1 MDNDKYYLTLS
12 GFLPVKV
19 RSLYIKTTMDKI
31 IEKKKGWRRA
41 FTKRALPWWIGA
53 GLAMVIVYLIAIPSQ
68 STLRINGNTITMSEV
83 KSGEFN
89 DYIRLSGTVQPLVTI
104 QISPVE
110 GGIVQEILIEEGTEV
125 KKGDEILRLSND
137 NLDLQILNSEAELAE
152 KENILRNTQIQMEQ
166 DRLNV
171 KQSKAEY
178 QLNVKRL
185 KRTYEQQKSLY
196 DEKLIAREEYL
207 KAKEDYDLALDK
219 LQIIIDKEVQDSLF
233 RSTQVER
240 MRESLENM
248 QLNMRMIRK
257 RKDNLTIKAPIDGQL
272 GILDAVLGENI
283 GAGTKIGQISDMSSY
298 KIEAQVDEHYI
309 DRVVPGLKATFERQE
324 TVYNAA
330 LRKVY
335 PEVREGKFKADFKF
349 EGDTPDNIRSGQT
362 YYLNLQLG
370 SPEAALLIPR
380 GSFFQKTGG
389 KWIYVVT
396 PDGTRAAKREIRI
409 GRQNPQYYEVLEGLT
424 PGERVITSGYD
435 NYGDNDVLILK

>member
-1 MDNDKYYLTLS
+1 
-12 GFLPVKV
+12 
-19 RSLYIKTTMDKI
+19 MDKI
-31 IEKKKGWRRA
+31 IEKKKGWR
-41 FTKRALPWWIGA
+41 KVLSKKALPYWVGVA
-53 GLAMVIVYLIAIPSQ
+53 VVLLTVYLVIKPHRQ
-68 STLRINGNTITMSEV
+68 TLRVKSETVTLSEV

-104 QISPVE
+104 QISPIE
-110 GGIVQEILIEEGTEV
+110 GGIVDQILLEEGSMV
-125 KKGDEILRLSND
+125 KQGDEILRLSND

-185 KRTYEQQKSLY
+185 KRTYEQQKALY
-196 DEKLIAREEYL
+196 EDKLIAREDYL
-207 KAKEDYDLALDK
+207 KAKEDYDLAMDK
-219 LQIIIDKEVQDSLF
+219 LQLIREKEVQDSLY

-248 QLNMRMIRK
+248 QLNMMMIRK

-298 KIEAQVDEHYI
+298 KIEAQIDEHYI
-309 DRVVPGLKATFERQE
+309 DRVTPGLSATFERQE
-324 TVYNAA
+324 STFGAS

-349 EGDTPDNIRSGQT
+349 EGEIPENIRNGQT

-370 SPEAALLIPR
+370 SPEAAVLIPR

-389 KWIYVVT
+389 KWIYVVSK
-396 PDGTRAAKREIRI
+396 DGKEAIKREIRI
-409 GRQNPQYYEVLEGLT
+409 GRQNPQFYEVLEGLE
-424 PGERVITSGYD
+424 PGEKVITSGYD
-435 NYGDNDVLILK
+435 NYGDNDILVLQ

>member
-1 MDNDKYYLTLS
+1 MKW
-12 GFLPVKV
+12 
-19 RSLYIKTTMDKI
+19 RSKAVSLVVWWNSNLIIK
-31 IEKKKGWRRA
+31 
-41 FTKRALPWWIGA
+41 PN
-53 GLAMVIVYLIAIPSQ
+53 Q
-68 STLRINGNTITMSEV
+68 STLRINGDTMTISTV
-83 KSGEFN
+83 KQGEFN

-110 GGIVQEILIEEGTEV
+110 GGIVQEILIEEGSTV

-152 KENILRNTQIQMEQ
+152 KENFLRNTQIQMEQ

-171 KQSKAEY
+171 KQQKAEY

-185 KRTYEQQKSLY
+185 RRTYEQQKSLY
-196 DEKLIAREEYL
+196 EDKLIAREEYL
-207 KAKEDYDLALDK
+207 KAKEDYDLALEK
-219 LQIIIDKEVQDSLF
+219 LQLIAEKEIQDSLF
-233 RSTQVER
+233 RFTQVER

-248 QLNMRMIRK
+248 QLNMQMIRR
-257 RKDNLTIKAPIDGQL
+257 RKDNLTIKAPIDGQH
-272 GILDAVLGENI
+272 GILDAVLGESI
-283 GAGTKIGQISDMSSY
+283 GAGTKIGQISDMSSH
-298 KIEAQVDEHYI
+298 KIEVQIDEHYI
-309 DRVVPGLKATFERQE
+309 DRVVPGLNATFERQE
-324 TVYNAA
+324 TLYNAA

-335 PEVREGKFKADFKF
+335 PEVRDGKFKADFKF

-389 KWIYVVT
+389 KWIYVVNG
-396 PDGTRAAKREIRI
+396 DGTRAVKREIRI

-424 PGERVITSGYD
+424 AGEQFITSGYD

>member
-1 MDNDKYYLTLS
+1 
-12 GFLPVKV
+12 
-19 RSLYIKTTMDKI
+19 MDKI
-31 IEKKKGWRRA
+31 IERPTGWKAA
-41 FTKRALPWWIGA
+41 FTRKALPWWLGA
-53 GLAMVIVYLIAIPSQ
+53 ALTCLVIFLLVKPSH
-68 STLRINGNTITMSEV
+68 STLRVSGDTISVSEV
-83 KSGEFN
+83 KAGEFN

-104 QISPVE
+104 QISPIE
-110 GGIVQEILIEEGTEV
+110 GGIVDAILIEEGSQV
-125 KKGDEILRLSND
+125 NKGDEILRLSND

-185 KRTYEQQKSLY
+185 KRTYEQQKTLY
-196 DEKLIAREEYL
+196 EEKLIAKEEYL
-207 KAKEDYDLALDK
+207 KAKEDYDLAAEK
-219 LQIIIDKEVQDSLF
+219 LQIILDKEVQDSLF

-248 QLNMRMIRK
+248 QINMRMIRK

-298 KIEAQVDEHYI
+298 KIEAQIDEHYI
-309 DRVVPGLKATFERQE
+309 DRVTPGLAATFERQSA
-324 TVYNAA
+324 TFNAS

-335 PEVREGKFKADFKF
+335 PEVRDGKFKADFKF
-349 EGDTPDNIRSGQT
+349 EGEVPENIRSGQT

-370 SPEAALLIPR
+370 SPEGAVLIPR

-389 KWIYVVT
+389 KWIYVVSK
-396 PDGTRAAKREIRI
+396 DGSKATKREIRI
-409 GRQNPQYYEVLEGLT
+409 GRQNPQYYEVLEGLE
-424 PGERVITSGYD
+424 PGEKVITSGYD
-435 NYGDNDVLILK
+435 SFGENEVLILQ

>member
-1 MDNDKYYLTLS
+1 
-12 GFLPVKV
+12 
-19 RSLYIKTTMDKI
+19 MDKI
-31 IEKKKGWRRA
+31 IEKKTGWQTA
-41 FTKRALPWWIGA
+41 FTKKALPWWIGSV
-53 GLAMVIVYLIAIPSQ
+53 LVLLIIYLIIKPNQ
-68 STLRINGNTITMSEV
+68 STLRINGDTVTISTV
-83 KSGEFN
+83 KQGEFN

-110 GGIVQEILIEEGTEV
+110 GGIVQEILIEEGSTV

-171 KQSKAEY
+171 KQQKAEY

-185 KRTYEQQKSLY
+185 RRTYEQQKSLY
-196 DEKLIAREEYL
+196 EDKLIAREEFL
-207 KAKEDYDLALDK
+207 KAKEDYDLALEK
-219 LQIIIDKEVQDSLF
+219 LQLIAEKEIQDSLF
-233 RSTQVER
+233 RFTQVER

-248 QLNMRMIRK
+248 QLNMQMIRR

-272 GILDAVLGENI
+272 GILDAVLGESI

-298 KIEAQVDEHYI
+298 KIEAQIDEHYI
-309 DRVVPGLKATFERQE
+309 DRVVPGLNATFERQE
-324 TVYNAA
+324 TLYNAA
-330 LRKVY
+330 LRKAY
-335 PEVREGKFKADFKF
+335 PEVRDGKFKADFKF

-389 KWIYVVT
+389 KWIYVINE
-396 PDGTRAAKREIRI
+396 DGTRATKREIRI
-409 GRQNPQYYEVLEGLT
+409 GRQNPQYYEVLEGLSA
-424 PGERVITSGYD
+424 GEQVITSGYD
-435 NYGDNDVLILK
+435 NYGDNDVLILR